1 MSDTCIVCLGDLGGG
16 ASPSPVLAES
26 VPRPGTNDNDDAD
39 GGNAIEHGSLLK
51 RPSTVGVDVEEDL
64 GQIARL
70 LPCLHILHNN
80 CLKPWVERANSCPI
94 CRQNF
99 NVVEITDTVGGKL
112 RRSFF
117 VFDLYLTRL

>member
-1 MSDTCIVCLGDLGGG
+1 
-16 ASPSPVLAES
+16 
-26 VPRPGTNDNDDAD
+26 VPRLDNNDNDDAH
-39 GGNAIEHGSLLK
+39 GGDSIGHASPQQH
-51 RPSTVGVDVEEDL
+51 PSIVGLDVEEDS

-99 NVVEITDTVGGKL
+99 NVVELTDTVGGKFCSL
-112 RRSFF
+112 LILS
-117 VFDLYLTRL
+117 RLLS